1 MTSISTKLPQ
11 NICHQISDITVNAIN
26 IVGGNT
32 ENAKIDLHM
41 IEIIKMQHES
51 INETRL
57 VRGLVLDHG
66 ARHPEMPKRLKNCFI
81 LNLNVSLEYEKMYVA
96 HYNIVSLGR
105 SILDFITT
113 LLNNKVN

>member
-11 NICHQISDITVNAIN
+11 SICHQISDITINAIN
-26 IVGGNT
+26 IIGGNV

-41 IEIIKMQHES
+41 VEIIKMQHES

-81 LNLNVSLEYEKMYVA
+81 LNLNVSLEYEKTYA
-96 HYNIVSLGR
+96 TLNFYLLGK
-105 SILDFITT
+105 STLDSITT
-113 LLNNKVN
+113 LPNKRIN